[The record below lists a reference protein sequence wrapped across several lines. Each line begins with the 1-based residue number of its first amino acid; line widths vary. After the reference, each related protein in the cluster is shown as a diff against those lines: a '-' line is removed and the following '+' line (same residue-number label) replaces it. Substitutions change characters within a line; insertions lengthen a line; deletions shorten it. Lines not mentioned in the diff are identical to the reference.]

1 MNEKN
6 KILKIALDVPLDKF
20 FDYLNNESNISIGQY
35 VKVPFGKRTLI
46 GVVCGFAKSSIVPV
60 DKLKQII
67 SVEKEVICDE
77 NLLELL
83 TFSSSY
89 YHHPIGQAILS
100 IVPSRIK
107 NEKNSPLKKEM
118 IYKATKK
125 LTQDWIKTN
134 ITKRQKTKIKLLS
147 ALLIQPLIQSKL
159 KTIASNAS
167 QVILELESLGLC
179 IAEEYIPKNNHHKD
193 EIPPLNV
200 EQKKV
205 LEKLSRKDTFIPWL
219 LHGVTGSGKTEI
231 YLNLIKKYIEKKG
244 NQILVLV
251 PEINLT
257 PQLENRFRMRFPNKK
272 VVILHSNINESQRL
286 KNWRLAKSG
295 EAQII
300 LGTRLAIFTPI
311 KNLRFIIIDEEHDAS
326 FKQQEGFKYHARD
339 VAMVRARNQNIPIL
353 MGTATPSLESWF
365 NAKLKNDKYKLLQ
378 LNNRAVKNSSLP
390 SIKIIPKSDFNSNS
404 ISPLIIKAIESR
416 IERKEQSLIFINRR
430 GYAPVLVCGSCGWSA
445 NCKRCSSRLVF
456 HRKQKKMKCHHCDY
470 ERNIDFQC
478 ESCGNTDLHPLG
490 AGTQRVEEVIQK
502 LLPKASI
509 TRVDRDSMRKKNALT
524 EFLEKMCRGEVD
536 ILVGTQMLAK
546 GHDFPKLT
554 LVVVID
560 ADNALYSTDLRASE
574 RLFSQLLQVSGRA
587 GRSNLKGEVYIETS
601 FPNHPIFQAVKSQN
615 YDTFADNLLQER
627 EPLDLPPF
635 SYSAILKA
643 ESKKLALVESFTSDI
658 VRWGEQN
665 KNSVSI
671 YGPVRPAMERI
682 KGFERIHIYIQSSE
696 RKKIQDMLNVWI
708 DQIRRHPLANKIK
721 WSIDVDPI

>member
-353 MGTATPSLESWF
+353 MGKATP
-365 NAKLKNDKYKLLQ
+365 
-378 LNNRAVKNSSLP
+378 P
-390 SIKIIPKSDFNSNS
+390 
-404 ISPLIIKAIESR
+404 
-416 IERKEQSLIFINRR
+416 
-430 GYAPVLVCGSCGWSA
+430 
-445 NCKRCSSRLVF
+445 
-456 HRKQKKMKCHHCDY
+456 
-470 ERNIDFQC
+470 
-478 ESCGNTDLHPLG
+478 
-490 AGTQRVEEVIQK
+490 
-502 LLPKASI
+502 
-509 TRVDRDSMRKKNALT
+509 
-524 EFLEKMCRGEVD
+524 
-536 ILVGTQMLAK
+536 
-546 GHDFPKLT
+546 
-554 LVVVID
+554 
-560 ADNALYSTDLRASE
+560 
-574 RLFSQLLQVSGRA
+574 
-587 GRSNLKGEVYIETS
+587 
-601 FPNHPIFQAVKSQN
+601 
-615 YDTFADNLLQER
+615 
-627 EPLDLPPF
+627 
-635 SYSAILKA
+635 
-643 ESKKLALVESFTSDI
+643 
-658 VRWGEQN
+658 
-665 KNSVSI
+665 
-671 YGPVRPAMERI
+671 
-682 KGFERIHIYIQSSE
+682 
-696 RKKIQDMLNVWI
+696 
-708 DQIRRHPLANKIK
+708 
-721 WSIDVDPI
+721 